1 MSEPTRSNRKNR
13 ASGRATIC
21 GSPVFS
27 TRVSA
32 SAASSLGVPQPTAR
46 SLQAGSLQLL
56 NARRWRQLLG
66 TAAMIGSMIWG
77 VSIASERNETPEA
90 AGLSSLSAW
99 HDGSVSGRAGA
110 AKSSNDSTQS
120 LARFLWEGD
129 HEAPTGGTTRY
140 LWEESSRISR
150 YLWDEPA
157 QVTRYLWD
165 EPVSVAAFLWGEFA
179 ERNAATTD
187 EVIDSVM
194 TGPLDQASAS
204 DPLAATGNRSPLSSE
219 VPLSVSAR
227 AADRVNAMALHE
239 QGLTGAGVGVA
250 IIDTGMWNHPSLT
263 QDSKGQSRVKVVYD
277 ATSNDI
283 LSVASDIQGHGS
295 HIAAVLASSR
305 VHELAD
311 PDTGEAIRRFEGI
324 APDVDLVIVKAF
336 DDQSRADYLDVV
348 RAIDFVIQ
356 NRDEYNIRV
365 LNLAFQ
371 GRAMTHYWDDPIN
384 QAVMAAWDAGIA
396 VVVSAGNSGPEP
408 MTLGAPANVPYVITV
423 GAMTDAYTPGDMAD
437 DYVAPFSSFGPT
449 LEGFTKPEIVAPG
462 GHLLGLV
469 PNGSTLSKTRASLRQ
484 KDSDYLISGTSQAAA
499 VVSGLAALAIQADPE
514 LSPDDLK
521 CRLLQTTQG
530 RVHGPAAAQ
539 GFGLVDGPSLIASS
553 ATSCANQ
560 GLDLKADLAGRV
572 HYLGPNRSI
581 AEARQNISLENTD
594 QEQSLALAA
603 SPVTAIESSM
613 IRNDR
618 YVDVQLLREQGF
630 EWQQD
635 QLVELGYW
643 TERVKGSASAVF
655 ATDVPLESKVLG
667 SIQGRLLPINEFSG
681 TQLDPVHSAGFIWNL
696 ASPESAGFIW
706 NLASPESAGFIWNL
720 ASPESAGF
728 IWNLASP
735 ESAGFIWNLASPE
748 SAGFIWNLA
757 SPESA
762 GFIWNLASPESAGF
776 IWNLASPESAG
787 FIWNLASPE
796 SAGFI
801 WNLASP
807 ESAGF
812 IWNLASSESAGF
824 IWNLASPESAGF
836 IWNL

>member
-1 MSEPTRSNRKNR
+1 
-13 ASGRATIC
+13 
-21 GSPVFS
+21 
-27 TRVSA
+27 
-32 SAASSLGVPQPTAR
+32 
-46 SLQAGSLQLL
+46 
-56 NARRWRQLLG
+56 
-66 TAAMIGSMIWG
+66 MIGSMILG
-77 VSIASERNETPEA
+77 VSTASERDDIPEV
-90 AGLSSLSAW
+90 AGSSSLAASL
-99 HDGSVSGRAGA
+99 DGSLGASARAI
-110 AKSSNDSTQS
+110 KSSNNATQS
-120 LARFLWEGD
+120 LPRFLWEGD
-129 HEAPTGGTTRY
+129 HDAPTDLPTSGTARY
-140 LWEESSRISR
+140 LWEESSQLSR
-150 YLWDEPA
+150 YLWDEPS

-187 EVIDSVM
+187 EVIDPVM
-194 TGPLDQASAS
+194 TGPLDQATAS
-204 DPLAATGNRSPLSSE
+204 DPLAATEKSSPLSSE
-219 VPLSVSAR
+219 VPFAVSVL
-227 AADRVNAMALHE
+227 AADRVNAIALHE
-239 QGLTGAGVGVA
+239 QGLTGACVGVA

-263 QDSKGQSRVKVVYD
+263 QDSQGQSRVKVVYD

-305 VHELAD
+305 VHELSD
-311 PDTGEAIRRFEGI
+311 PDTGKAIRRFEGI

-449 LEGFTKPEIVAPG
+449 LEGFAKPEIVAPG

-469 PNGSTLSKTRASLRQ
+469 PDGSTLSKTRASLRQ

-499 VVSGLAALAIQADPE
+499 VVSGLAALAIQAEPE

-530 RVHGPAAAQ
+530 RVHGLAAAQ

-581 AEARQNISLENTD
+581 AVASQNISPEDTD
-594 QEQSLALAA
+594 QEQSLSLAA
-603 SPVTAIESSM
+603 SPVTAIQSLM

-630 EWQQD
+630 EWQRD
-635 QLVELGYW
+635 QLAALGFW
-643 TERVKGSASAVF
+643 TEQVKGSAPAVF

-681 TQLDPVHSAGFIWNL
+681 TQLDPVHSAGFIWNLASPESAGFIWNLASPESAGFIWSLASPESAGFIWNLASPESAGFIWNLASPESAGFIWNLASPESAGFIL

-762 GFIWNLASPESAGF
+762 SGTWHRQNPRALSGTWHHLNRQDLSGTWHRPNRQDLSGT
-776 IWNLASPESAG
+776 
-787 FIWNLASPE
+787 
-796 SAGFI
+796 
-801 WNLASP
+801 
-807 ESAGF
+807 
-812 IWNLASSESAGF
+812 
-824 IWNLASPESAGF
+824 
-836 IWNL
+836 